1 MPFVTFF
8 HPAVAPALLALALH
22 GAISSPLQSP
32 VPSGRATPAGSF
44 DTLRQRADDARTGG
58 RIKEAI
64 EFYGRAVRL
73 RPAWVAGHWYLG
85 TTYYE
90 IEKYPDSRE
99 AFRRVVRL
107 QTKNGAA
114 WAFKGLCEFRL
125 KNYRV
130 ALSDLNTAQRLGV
143 GDASIIAVAR
153 YHRAIL
159 LTRFEQYE
167 GALQALDEFAREG
180 NGSPMIVEA
189 MGLAVLRLPLL
200 PGELTEEKRDVVLL
214 AGRAN
219 FLAASNITEAAQ
231 KGFDEL
237 LRRYPDTPNVHYLY
251 GVYLLRDRPEQALD
265 EFNQELRVSPNHARA
280 MLQLAQEALKRGEL
294 EAALR
299 WATQA
304 VRIAPRSFVGRRVS
318 GQIKLE
324 LNDIG
329 GAITEL
335 ETAAKLEPNSP
346 SVRYTLARAY
356 QRAGRPADA
365 KRERAE
371 FLRLERLQQEQRGGA
386 NAVGGGPPK

>member
-1 MPFVTFF
+1 MSFVTLS
-8 HPAVAPALLALALH
+8 HPAVCPGLLALAIH
-22 GAISSPLQSP
+22 GAIWSPLQLP
-32 VPSGRATPAGSF
+32 ATPGRGSPSDSF
-44 DTLRQRADDARTGG
+44 DTLRQRADEARTGG
-58 RIKEAI
+58 RFEEAI
-64 EFYGRAVRL
+64 ALYGRAVRL
-73 RPAWVAGHWYLG
+73 RPAWVEGHWYLG

-90 IEKYPDSRE
+90 IEKYPACRD
-99 AFRRVVRL
+99 AFSQVVRL
-107 QTKNGAA
+107 QARNGAA

-130 ALSDLNTAQRLGV
+130 ALADLNKAHGLAV
-143 GDASIIAVAR
+143 GDANLIPVAR

-159 LTRFEQYE
+159 LTRFEHYE

-180 NGSPMIVEA
+180 NSSPMIAEA
-189 MGLAVLRLPLL
+189 MGIAVLRLPLL
-200 PGELTEEKRDVVLL
+200 PGELPAEKRDVVLL

-219 FLAASNITEAAQ
+219 FLAASNMREATQ
-231 KGFDEL
+231 QGFEEL

-251 GVYLLRDRPEQALD
+251 GVYLLRDRPAQALD

-294 EAALR
+294 QAALR
-299 WATQA
+299 WAAEA
-304 VRIAPRSFVGRRVS
+304 VRITPRSFVGRRVL

-329 GAITEL
+329 GAVTEL
-335 ETAAKLEPNSP
+335 ETAAKLEPDSP
-346 SVRYTLARAY
+346 SVRYALARAY
-356 QRAGRPADA
+356 QRAGRAADA

-386 NAVGGGPPK
+386 NAVGGPPK